1 MCERVKNM
9 DFGEIVA
16 SLIGNGR
23 FAYSLEALMRLA
35 LAGVFGGIIGFERE
49 HSHRPAGFR
58 THILVAVG
66 SALVMLTSSFIFEEY
81 KGMANIDPARL
92 GAQVISGIGFLGAG
106 TILREGF
113 SVKGLTTA
121 ASLWAVSCIGLA
133 AGIGY
138 YEGAVIATIFIII
151 TLNILKRVMIKS
163 NKGNTIS
170 VIVKDLTAASKK
182 ISDLVQDFGGNLHT
196 MEIVYPEKD
205 ESLLHK
211 KKEATVLRAFIVT
224 ENKRLFKSIT
234 DSILALD
241 EVEEI
246 YVD

>member
-1 MCERVKNM
+1 M
-9 DFGEIVA
+9 DIRELLKSVLANESVG
-16 SLIGNGR
+16 
-23 FAYSLEALMRLA
+23 YSLEALLRLA
-35 LAGVFGGIIGFERE
+35 LAGIFGGIIGFERE

-81 KGMANIDPARL
+81 RGFTNLDPARL

-133 AGIGY
+133 VGIGY
-138 YEGAVIATIFIII
+138 YEGAIISTIFIII
-151 TLNILKRVMIKS
+151 TLNILKRVMIR
-163 NKGNTIS
+163 NNRGNIMS
-170 VIVKDLTAASKK
+170 VIVKDLAVASKK
-182 ISDLVQDFGGNLHT
+182 INELIRENGGNLHS

-205 ESLLHK
+205 ESVLHK
-211 KKEATVLRAFIVT
+211 KKEVMILKAMIFT
-224 ENKRLFKSIT
+224 ENKRVFKTIT
-234 DSILALD
+234 ESILELE

-246 YVD
+246 YVE